1 MKTYSEDVIL
11 FLIFGE
17 GCRSMKFYVD
27 LNSDIGEGYG
37 SYKLGM
43 DEEIIKCVSSINL
56 ACGWHAGDPM
66 IMDKTVKLAIE
77 HGVNVGAH
85 PGYPDLLGFGR
96 RAMTIT
102 REEAKN
108 YMLYQTG
115 ALMAFTKANGINL
128 QHMKLHGGF
137 YNKACVD
144 PELAAGVIDGIETLD
159 KDIILM
165 VLSGS
170 YIAKEAKKRGLRVSE
185 EVFADRGYNPDGT
198 LVNRSKPGAFVKD
211 IDEALPRVIRM
222 IKEGKVTAVDGQD
235 IDIKADSICVHGDN
249 PKAMEFVQKI
259 RAGLI
264 EAGIEIKPIEDFI
277 K

>member
-1 MKTYSEDVIL
+1 MVY
-11 FLIFGE
+11 
-17 GCRSMKFYVD
+17 YVD

-43 DEEIIKCVSSINL
+43 DEEIIKYVSSINL

-66 IMDKTVKLAIE
+66 IMDKTVALAVKY
-77 HGVNVGAH
+77 GVNVGSH

-115 ALMAFTKANGINL
+115 ALMAFTQSHGIKL

-144 PELAAGVIDGIETLD
+144 PELANGILDGIEAFD
-159 KDIILM
+159 KDLILM

-185 EVFADRGYNPDGT
+185 EVFADRGYNADGT
-198 LVNRSKPGAFVKD
+198 LVNRSLPGAFVKN

-222 IKEGKVTAVDGQD
+222 IKEGKVISADGQD

-249 PKAMEFVQKI
+249 PQAMEFVKQI

-264 EAGIEIKPIEDFI
+264 DAGIEIKPVQDFI

>member
-1 MKTYSEDVIL
+1 M
-11 FLIFGE
+11 G
-17 GCRSMKFYVD
+17 FYVD
-27 LNSDIGEGYG
+27 LNSDIGEGFG
-37 SYKLGM
+37 SYKLGL
-43 DEEIIKCVSSINL
+43 DEEIIKYVSSINL

-66 IMDKTVKLAIE
+66 IMDKTVELASKY
-77 HGVNVGAH
+77 GVGVGAH
-85 PGYPDLLGFGR
+85 PGYPDLIGFGR

-115 ALMAFTKANGINL
+115 ALMAFTKAHGVKL

-144 PELAAGVIDGIETLD
+144 PELAAGIIDGVEAFD
-159 KDIILM
+159 KDLILM

-185 EVFADRGYNPDGT
+185 EVFADRGYNADGT
-198 LVNRSKPGAFVKD
+198 LVNRALPGAFVKD

-222 IKEGKVTAVDGQD
+222 IKEGKVKTADGQD

-249 PKAMEFVQKI
+249 PKAIEFVKGI
-259 RAGLI
+259 RDGLI
-264 EAGIEIKPIEDFI
+264 NNGIEIVPIQNFI

>member
-1 MKTYSEDVIL
+1 ME
-11 FLIFGE
+11 
-17 GCRSMKFYVD
+17 FYVD

-43 DEEIIKCVSSINL
+43 DDEIIKYVSSINL

-77 HGVNVGAH
+77 NGVKVGAH

-115 ALMAFTKANGINL
+115 ALMAFAKANGTKL

-144 PELAAGVIDGIETLD
+144 PDLAAGIIDGIEALD

-170 YIAKEAKKRGLRVSE
+170 YIAKEAKKRELRVSE

-198 LVNRSKPGAFVKD
+198 LVNRSQPGAFVKD
-211 IDEALPRVIRM
+211 IKDALPRVIRM
-222 IKEGKVTAVDGQD
+222 IKEGKVTAVDGTD

-249 PKAMEFVQKI
+249 PKAMEFVQQI

-264 EAGIEIKPIEDFI
+264 EAGIEIKPVDEFI